1 MLLRRITIVG
11 LLIMTRC
18 VVNAQLTQGSFLA
31 GGSLSF
37 SSEKYSDGGTSKNTL
52 MIAPDAGYFFID
64 KLAGGLKTSFTSYKA
79 DGDSYT
85 NFAAG
90 PFARYYFLPAEKKAN
105 VLLEGS
111 FLLGSEKYDGFDAE
125 GKTQIGVAA
134 GPAFFLNP
142 FVAVEALLGWQSVK
156 HKDDA
161 GRYNSFGLS
170 IGFQVHLNGK
180 KKAK

>member
-1 MLLRRITIVG
+1 MVQRIAAVALLAMIGYTAK
-11 LLIMTRC
+11 
-18 VVNAQLTQGSFLA
+18 AQVTQGSFLA

-37 SSEKYSDGGTSKNTL
+37 SSEKYSEGGTAKNRLT
-52 MIAPDAGYFFID
+52 IAPNAGYFFID
-64 KLAGGLKTSFTSYKA
+64 KLAGGLKTSFSSYKA

-90 PFARYYFLPAEKKAN
+90 PFARYYFLPVEKKTN

-111 FLLGSEKYDGFDAE
+111 FLFGSEKYDGFEAE
-125 GKTQIGVAA
+125 GKTQIGIAA
-134 GPAFFLNP
+134 GPAFFLNQ

-161 GRYNSFGLS
+161 GRYNNFGLS
-170 IGFQVHLNGK
+170 IGFQVHLSGK
-180 KKAK
+180 KKMK